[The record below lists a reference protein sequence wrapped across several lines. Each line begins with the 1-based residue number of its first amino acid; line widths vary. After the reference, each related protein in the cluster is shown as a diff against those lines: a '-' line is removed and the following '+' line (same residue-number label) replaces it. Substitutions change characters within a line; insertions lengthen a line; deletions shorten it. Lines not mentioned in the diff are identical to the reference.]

1 MHEAFGVGPL
11 QVFVSHSWHGGIFH
25 LKRGVNRG
33 WPEMHQRRNLYCCP
47 LNGFSCGL
55 LLVFRKDFGM
65 FFFLVWEEIWRENQP
80 KSTIMRVLTL
90 WSTPPKFTKW
100 WFQTFFMFTPT
111 WGNDPIWLIFFRWV
125 ETTNQKKQCFQ
136 LFPAFWGSCNLAL
149 SSNPFSCW
157 WGLLA
162 NPQNLDLDEFLGGD
176 LTETPSLGER
186 KVSFGRLPS
195 GNLT

>member
-1 MHEAFGVGPL
+1 MNKDMQDMHEAFGVGPL

-65 FFFLVWEEIWRENQP
+65 FCFLVWEEIWRENQP

-90 WSTPPKFTKW
+90 WSTPTKFTRW

-111 WGNDPIWLIFFRWV
+111 WGNDPIWLMGW
-125 ETTNQKKQCFQ
+125 NHQ
-136 LFPAFWGSCNLAL
+136 LEKVVFPVVSCILGKL
-149 SSNPFSCW
+149 QPCCW